1 MFAWIMTYRVD
12 YASFLVT
19 IDALCAVLV
28 LYLLIRR
35 PTKRWLLTAL
45 AAVVIGVVAGLMAC
59 WLSSDVLDI
68 FGVSLTSV
76 TRMWVCLGFAGIA
89 LALVNLW
96 PSRWWRKTVA
106 IVSVPLFVIA
116 AAAGINMDFGAYRN
130 LNDAFGV
137 NPYPALA
144 LGNETAS
151 SAAQTLVTVQTW
163 SAPAGMPAQGRIGT
177 VDIPGT
183 VSHFNARPA
192 VVYLPPAAL
201 VADPP
206 TLPVMI
212 VFSGQP
218 GSPADLFTAGRL
230 DSVLN
235 AFAVAHDG
243 LAPIVV
249 SPDQLLRPDYNP
261 MCVDSPLG
269 NSATYVMVDVMNW
282 IHGNLRVSSDPNS
295 WAIGGYSQGATCAIQ
310 FGAAH
315 PDRFRTI
322 LAISSELEPTIGQST
337 VAKAFGGSKSAY
349 AAATPTAIMAR
360 NAPYSSELTIFAV
373 GQADTR
379 YTRFARALRGA
390 AQNAGM
396 ATQFVLSPGTAHD
409 WNTVRYVL
417 KTTFPGVAARLGLG

>member
-12 YASFLVT
+12 HASFLMT
-19 IDALCAVLV
+19 IDALCAVVV

-35 PTKRWLLTAL
+35 ATKRWLLTAL

-59 WLSSDVLDI
+59 WLTSDVLDI
-68 FGVSLTSV
+68 FGVSLTPV

-106 IVSVPLFVIA
+106 IVSVPLFVFA
-116 AAAGINMDFGAYRN
+116 AAAGINVDFGAYRN

-151 SAAQTLVTVQTW
+151 SAAQTRVTRQKW

-218 GSPADLFTAGRL
+218 GSPADLFTAG
-230 DSVLN
+230 
-235 AFAVAHDG
+235 
-243 LAPIVV
+243 
-249 SPDQLLRPDYNP
+249 
-261 MCVDSPLG
+261 
-269 NSATYVMVDVMNW
+269 
-282 IHGNLRVSSDPNS
+282 
-295 WAIGGYSQGATCAIQ
+295 
-310 FGAAH
+310 
-315 PDRFRTI
+315 
-322 LAISSELEPTIGQST
+322 
-337 VAKAFGGSKSAY
+337 
-349 AAATPTAIMAR
+349 
-360 NAPYSSELTIFAV
+360 
-373 GQADTR
+373 
-379 YTRFARALRGA
+379 
-390 AQNAGM
+390 
-396 ATQFVLSPGTAHD
+396 
-409 WNTVRYVL
+409 
-417 KTTFPGVAARLGLG
+417 